1 MKRNYPKKVI
11 EQGIH
16 NAKLQGPAPPTS
28 DTKVVPLITPYL
40 GNLDSSNIVNTAR
53 DLIASSSNERLN
65 KAFNDAKFVQCYTQ
79 PPNLLQI
86 LSTSRFSSNGPEN
99 KKVKGIHHCTNS
111 KCEICSFNYLQQ
123 CNEFVTS
130 NGTIWKVKCN
140 ITCKSLNV
148 IYFLKCNFC
157 NFETKLGKTDNL
169 RLRTNNHRSGC
180 RNGKSSD
187 KFDNHVYQCSRA
199 QGHTTPSEPFFK
211 LYVMMSCNSYDKLLN
226 IERGLHLKGH
236 DTTFQLL

>member
-1 MKRNYPKKVI
+1 M
-11 EQGIH
+11 
-16 NAKLQGPAPPTS
+16 
-28 DTKVVPLITPYL
+28 
-40 GNLDSSNIVNTAR
+40 
-53 DLIASSSNERLN
+53 
-65 KAFNDAKFVQCYTQ
+65 
-79 PPNLLQI
+79 
-86 LSTSRFSSNGPEN
+86 
-99 KKVKGIHHCTNS
+99 HHCTNS
-111 KCEICSFNYLQQ
+111 KCEMCSLNYLQQ

-157 NFETKLGKTDNL
+157 NFETKLGKTDDL
-169 RLRTNNHRSGC
+169 RLPTNNHRSGC

-199 QGHTTPSEPFFK
+199 QGHTTPAEPFFK